1 MIFSLTGFGKLSSWI
16 KSCRKNEE
24 DEYDAILKSLL
35 QASDEKPGDK
45 LITEGRN
52 TSTPEDASKE
62 KESLGGLKTNDSI
75 SDKTVMRELLSSV
88 KEKIGSEPMSPVN
101 DSAHLDTVASSYR
114 YCWDNLITALSKI
127 FV

>member
-1 MIFSLTGFGKLSSWI
+1 M
-16 KSCRKNEE
+16 
-24 DEYDAILKSLL
+24 KSLL

-45 LITEGRN
+45 RITEDRN

-62 KESLGGLKTNDSI
+62 KENLDGLKTNDSI

-114 YCWDNLITALSKI
+114 YCWDSWDYLTTAMSKI
-127 FV
+127 FF

>member
-1 MIFSLTGFGKLSSWI
+1 M
-16 KSCRKNEE
+16 
-24 DEYDAILKSLL
+24 KSLL

-45 LITEGRN
+45 SITESRN
-52 TSTPEDASKE
+52 TSAPKEASEE
-62 KESLGGLKTNDSI
+62 KENLGGLKANDSI

-114 YCWDNLITALSKI
+114 YCWDYRNTATSKI

>member
-1 MIFSLTGFGKLSSWI
+1 MVEFVKLSSWI

-45 LITEGRN
+45 SITEGRN
-52 TSTPEDASKE
+52 ASNPEDASKA
-62 KESLGGLKTNDSI
+62 KENLGGLKTNDSI

-88 KEKIGSEPMSPVN
+88 KEKIGSEPLSPVN
-101 DSAHLDTVASSYR
+101 DSEHLDTVASSYR
-114 YCWDNLITALSKI
+114 YCWDSRDYLTTAVSK
-127 FV
+127 FFF

>member
-1 MIFSLTGFGKLSSWI
+1 M
-16 KSCRKNEE
+16 
-24 DEYDAILKSLL
+24 KSLL

-62 KESLGGLKTNDSI
+62 KQSLDGLKTNDSI

-101 DSAHLDTVASSYR
+101 DSAHLDTVAGSYR

-127 FV
+127 FVR